1 MALPHVRPAAI
12 RTGAPRTTLE
22 AVIVRISRFIDAKQ
36 LAQIEKMLLRTG
48 AFRKLIVLLFFDE
61 GFGRHARVF

>member
-1 MALPHVRPAAI
+1 MALPHVRPATI

-22 AVIVRISRFIDAKQ
+22 AIIVRISRFIDAKQ

-48 AFRKLIVLLFFDE
+48 ALGKLVVPPFFDE
-61 GFGRHARVF
+61 DVGRPARVF